1 MPSWNG
7 LANEADARRIG
18 ELWAD
23 SVQMSEDTLADLLEV
38 GQGQLLAW
46 LDGSGITVPDPV
58 PVAWKIAEVLYVM
71 DEWASLR
78 GGQAQQI
85 GPEGYP
91 VTVSTWQLVLKARDL
106 VSPPSHPISRLG
118 VIS

>member
-1 MPSWNG
+1 MASWND
-7 LANEADARRIG
+7 LTDEKDTRRIN

-23 SVQMSEDTLADLLEV
+23 SIQMSEDTLADLLEV

-46 LDGSGITVPDPV
+46 LDGTGILVPDPV
-58 PVAWKIAEVLYVM
+58 PVAWKIAEILYAM
-71 DEWASLR
+71 DEWAALR

-85 GPEGYP
+85 GPDGYP

-106 VSPPSHPISRLG
+106 VNPPSHPLTRLT
-118 VIS
+118 VI

>member
-1 MPSWNG
+1 MASWND
-7 LANEADARRIG
+7 LMIENDTRRIS

-23 SVQMSEDTLADLLEV
+23 AIQMGEDTLAELLEV
-38 GQGQLLAW
+38 GQVQLLAW
-46 LDGSGITVPDPV
+46 LDGTGIEVPDPV
-58 PVAWKIAEVLYVM
+58 PVAWKIAEILYAM

-85 GPEGYP
+85 GPDGYP

-106 VSPPSHPISRLG
+106 VNPPSHPLTRLT
-118 VIS
+118 VI

>member
-1 MPSWNG
+1 MASWND
-7 LANEADARRIG
+7 LMIENDTRRIS

-23 SVQMSEDTLADLLEV
+23 AIQMGEDTLAELLEV
-38 GQGQLLAW
+38 GQVQLLAW
-46 LDGSGITVPDPV
+46 LDGTGIEVPDPV
-58 PVAWKIAEVLYVM
+58 PAAWKIAEILYAM

-85 GPEGYP
+85 GPDGYP

-106 VSPPSHPISRLG
+106 VNPPSHPLTRLT
-118 VIS
+118 VI